1 MNNYHPLLI
10 VDDDPEERYLMHLAL
25 SDIGWG
31 KEVLFFH
38 SAEACLHHLALLPQA
53 QYPSLLLLDYHMPG
67 INGGMLLDLLKE
79 SWSFRDLPVLIYSTH
94 LSPGLKE
101 ELMDKG
107 ARNCYHKVQ
116 NYSEA
121 IAFAKQLQTMCALGL
136 QPSQG
141 EIT

>member
-31 KEVLFFH
+31 SQVMFFQ
-38 SAEACLHHLALLPQA
+38 SAEACLHHLALLHPE

-79 SWSFRDLPVLIYSTH
+79 SWSFRSLPVLIYSTH
-94 LSPGLKE
+94 LTPKLKS
-101 ELMDKG
+101 ELLEKG
-107 ARNCYHKVQ
+107 AQQCYHKVQ

-121 IAFAKQLQTMCALGL
+121 IAFAGQLKNMCSPDLHQL
-136 QPSQG
+136 MG
-141 EIT
+141 EVN